1 MKLFIDTANM
11 QEIREASAW
20 GVIDGV
26 TTNPTLMAK
35 EGNKDFKAV
44 ISEICSLIDGPI
56 SAEVTGADAEGMLK
70 EGREYSKWHKN
81 VVIKVPMTEE
91 GVKACGKLTKEG
103 IKVNVTLVFS
113 ANQAL
118 LAAKA
123 GAYFVSPFVGRID
136 DAGADGMQV
145 IRDIRLVYDNYGFK
159 TQILAA
165 SIRHPVHVLEAA
177 KAGAD
182 VATVPYKVLKQMFR
196 HPLTDAGVKAFNDDW
211 QKLQKK

>member
-11 QEIREASAW
+11 QEIREAAGW
-20 GVIDGV
+20 RIIDGV
-26 TTNPTLMAK
+26 TTNPSLMAK
-35 EGNKDFKAV
+35 EGKKDSKAV
-44 ISEICSLIDGPI
+44 ISEICSLVDGPI
-56 SAEVTGADAEGMLK
+56 SAEAISPDAEGMAR
-70 EGREYSKWHKN
+70 EGREFASWHEN
-81 VVIKVPMTEE
+81 VVVKAPMTEE
-91 GVKACGKLTKEG
+91 GIKACRKLTEDG
-103 IKVNVTLVFS
+103 VKVNVTLVFS

-145 IRDIRLVYDNYGFK
+145 VRDIVQIYRNYGFK
-159 TQILAA
+159 TQVLAA

-182 VATVPYKVLKQMFR
+182 IATCPYKVLKQLFR
-196 HPLTDAGVKAFNDDW
+196 HPLTDAGIKAFNDDW